1 MRMNLNDLILFCC
14 FYQTLSPNKAALKEP
29 GGYLFEVDTVL
40 YPLSSI
46 LCHATGFA
54 YEDYPCLPLAYAN
67 PTWVLNFLPKD
78 RILLLKSLFLV
89 ICSVSVC
96 MCLFACM

>member
-40 YPLSSI
+40 YPLSSVMPQ
-46 LCHATGFA
+46 A
-54 YEDYPCLPLAYAN
+54 
-67 PTWVLNFLPKD
+67 LNMRTIHVFPWLMQIQPGYCTFY
-78 RILLLKSLFLV
+78 LKAESYF
-89 ICSVSVC
+89 
-96 MCLFACM
+96 